1 MQAGRILRVMEH
13 VLAPRLYEV
22 LPEDDH
28 WIVQVRGC
36 KARLPTRGQ
45 AVRLAK
51 RFCREA
57 RKLGCRSAIRIHP
70 RLQSRPARKSSSSAL
85 TSEGLSC

>member
-1 MQAGRILRVMEH
+1 MRAERILVGMAH
-13 VLAPRLYEV
+13 ILAPRLYEV

-57 RKLGCRSAIRIHP
+57 KKLGCRSAVRIHP
-70 RLQSRPARKSSSSAL
+70 RLQSRSARNASSSAL

>member
-1 MQAGRILRVMEH
+1 MPYAA
-13 VLAPRLYEV
+13 LAPRLYEV
-22 LPEDDH
+22 LPEEDR
-28 WIVQVRGC
+28 WVVQVRGC
-36 KARLPTRGQ
+36 KARMPTRAQ

-57 RKLGCRSAIRIHP
+57 RKLGCQSQVRIHP
-70 RLQSRPARKSSSSAL
+70 RSQANVFRKSSSRSL

>member
-1 MQAGRILRVMEH
+1 MEH
-13 VLAPRLYEV
+13 SLAPRLYEV
-22 LPEDDH
+22 LPEGDH
-28 WIVQVRGC
+28 WLVQVRGC

-57 RKLGCRSAIRIHP
+57 RKLGCQSTVRIHP
-70 RLQSRPARKSSSSAL
+70 RPQSRLFRKFASPSL
-85 TSEGLSC
+85 TAERLSC

>member
-1 MQAGRILRVMEH
+1 MRAGRILVGMEH

-57 RKLGCRSAIRIHP
+57 KKLGCRSAVRIHP
-70 RLQSRPARKSSSSAL
+70 RSQSRLFKKSSSRPL

>member
-1 MQAGRILRVMEH
+1 MQPWRIFAGMEH
-13 VLAPRLYEV
+13 ILAPRLYEV

-36 KARLPTRGQ
+36 KARMPTRGQ

-57 RKLGCRSAIRIHP
+57 RKLGCRSAVRIHP
-70 RLQSRPARKSSSSAL
+70 RLQSRSARNASSSAL

>member
-1 MQAGRILRVMEH
+1 MQLERMVRSMEH

-22 LPEDDH
+22 LPEDGH
-28 WIVQVRGC
+28 WVVQVRGC

-57 RKLGCRSAIRIHP
+57 KKLGCRSAVRIHP
-70 RLQSRPARKSSSSAL
+70 RLQSRSARNASSNAL

>member
-1 MQAGRILRVMEH
+1 MRVGRMVHRMEH

-28 WIVQVRGC
+28 WVVQVRGC

-57 RKLGCRSAIRIHP
+57 RKLGCQSAVRIHP
-70 RLQSRPARKSSSSAL
+70 RLQSRLARKSSSSAL

>member
-1 MQAGRILRVMEH
+1 MQPGRILPSMEH
-13 VLAPRLYEV
+13 SLAPRLYEV

-28 WIVQVRGC
+28 WVVQVRGC

-57 RKLGCRSAIRIHP
+57 RKLGCQSAVRIHP
-70 RLQSRPARKSSSSAL
+70 RPQSRLFRKSSSRPL

>member
-1 MQAGRILRVMEH
+1 MARSVPL
-13 VLAPRLYEV
+13 PRLYEV
-22 LPEDDH
+22 APEGDH
-28 WIVQVRGC
+28 WTVQVRGC
-36 KARLPTRGQ
+36 AVRLPTRGQ

-57 RKLGCRSAIRIHP
+57 KKLGCVSQVRVYP
-70 RLQSRPARKSSSSAL
+70 RVKPTSARKPSSAAL

>member
-1 MQAGRILRVMEH
+1 MPYVS
-13 VLAPRLYEV
+13 LAPRLYEV
-22 LPEDDH
+22 LPEEDH
-28 WIVQVRGC
+28 WVVQVRGC
-36 KARLPTRGQ
+36 KARLPTRAQ

-57 RKLGCRSAIRIHP
+57 RKLGCQSTVRIYPRPHASAFRKP
-70 RLQSRPARKSSSSAL
+70 SSRAL